1 MRLAAL
7 AAGLLLLAGCTRVLD
22 ISGSEW
28 RKANASIQ
36 QVTYDEVE
44 CARASEKV
52 GNLPETFVGGIADA
66 IVVPL
71 EDRRRGAA
79 YDACMRALGYE
90 QVAQT
95 AAAAK

>member
-7 AAGLLLLAGCTRVLD
+7 VAGLLLLVGCTRVLD

-44 CARASEKV
+44 CARASEKA
-52 GNLPETFVGGIADA
+52 GDLPPTIVGGAADA
-66 IVVPL
+66 VVRIL

-79 YDACMRALGYE
+79 YDACMRSLGYE

-95 AAAAK
+95 AVSK

>member
-22 ISGSEW
+22 ISGGEW
-28 RKANASIQ
+28 RKGNASIQ

-44 CARASEKV
+44 CARDSEKA
-52 GNLPETFVGGIADA
+52 GDLPDTIVGGMADA
-66 IVVPL
+66 IVRPL

-79 YDACMRALGYE
+79 YDACMRSRGYD
-90 QVAQT
+90 QVVQT
-95 AAAAK
+95 PAPK